1 MKKQTI
7 KFNIPANLHLSALV
21 RNFSEELFCAVG
33 FNKAWCSRLKLV
45 VDELFMNAVRYGS
58 KVDESM
64 VYVSCDYDDE
74 IIKFSI
80 ADEGVG
86 SKKITAKDLKTLVHN
101 NEKNQTLTQTSG
113 RGLAMI
119 TSLWTDELNIEE
131 SEHGGIL
138 VTFNKKIE
146 SSSTPPHPPLI
157 QMSLDNIK
165 DEVSFDDIVVD
176 GPIVNVDLHGPI
188 DNYEVDDIVAPV
200 YASLKNIADAST
212 LSINLKE
219 INYIN
224 SIFIGH
230 LASWY
235 NEINKKQGHIILKNT
250 SPQVKDILDIVG
262 LGSVIKIENK

>member
-21 RNFSEELFCAVG
+21 RNFSEELFCAIG

-64 VYVSCDYDDE
+64 VYVSCDYDDQT
-74 IIKFSI
+74 ITFSI
-80 ADEGVG
+80 EDEGVG
-86 SKKITAKDLKTLVHN
+86 SKKITAEELKKLVHN
-101 NEKNQTLTQTSG
+101 NEKNQTITQTSG

-119 TSLWTDELNIEE
+119 TNLWTDELNIEE
-131 SEHGGIL
+131 GKHGGIS
-138 VTFNKKIE
+138 VSFIKKIE
-146 SSSTPPHPPLI
+146 STSTPPHPPLI

-176 GPIVNVDLHGPI
+176 GPVVNVELHGPI
-188 DNYEVDDIVAPV
+188 DNYEVDDIVAPA
-200 YASLKNIADAST
+200 YAALENISDG
-212 LSINLKE
+212 SIFSIDINE

-235 NEINKKQGHIILKNT
+235 NTIDKKKGHIILKNT

-262 LGSVIKIENK
+262 LGSVIKIETK